1 MSHSVPSDS
10 SSAESLFLV
19 GAELVEFDRRDLP
32 VYVTPQ
38 TLWADAGR
46 DVGNYGISVDR
57 LFGDDSSTTGGIH
70 IASLAL
76 DEEARERAEAA
87 LPAPDPLV
95 VLPGLAD
102 GLTLTLCEPSPVLD
116 ATAHT
121 GPTLGPT
128 PGITALFEFGQM
140 PALVPVHDGWSW
152 DAHRPDWAYDQHL

>member
-10 SSAESLFLV
+10 SSAEALFLV

-46 DVGNYGISVDR
+46 DVGSYGISLDR
-57 LFGDDSSTTGGIH
+57 LFGDSEEIH
-70 IASLAL
+70 VASLAL

-87 LPAPDPLV
+87 LPVHDPLV

-116 ATAHT
+116 AANHT
-121 GPTLGPT
+121 GPAVSATS
-128 PGITALFEFGQM
+128 GITALFEFG
-140 PALVPVHDGWSW
+140 PVPTPVHDGWNW
-152 DAHRPDWAYDQHL
+152 DAHRPDWAYDHQI

>member
-10 SSAESLFLV
+10 SSAEPLFLV

-46 DVGNYGISVDR
+46 DIGNYGISVDR
-57 LFGDDSSTTGGIH
+57 VFGDGEEIH
-70 IASLAL
+70 VASLAL

-87 LPAPDPLV
+87 MPAYDPLV

-102 GLTLTLCEPSPVLD
+102 GLTLIPCEPSPVLD
-116 ATAHT
+116 ATSHSAAA
-121 GPTLGPT
+121 GPTS
-128 PGITALFEFGQM
+128 GITALFEFGPAQM
-140 PALVPVHDGWSW
+140 PVHDGWNW
-152 DAHRPDWAYDQHL
+152 DAHRPDWAYDHQL

>member
-10 SSAESLFLV
+10 SSAEALFLV

-46 DVGNYGISVDR
+46 DIGTYGISVDR
-57 LFGDDSSTTGGIH
+57 LFGDNEEIH
-70 IASLAL
+70 VASLAL

-95 VLPGLAD
+95 ILSGLAD

-116 ATAHT
+116 ATRHT
-121 GPTLGPT
+121 DATFGST
-128 PGITALFEFGQM
+128 PGVTALFEFG
-140 PALVPVHDGWSW
+140 PVPNLAPTPIHDGWSW
-152 DAHRPDWAYDQHL
+152 DASRPDWAYDHQI

>member
-32 VYVTPQ
+32 IYVTPQ

-46 DVGNYGISVDR
+46 DRGNYGISVDR
-57 LFGDDSSTTGGIH
+57 VFGDSEEVH
-70 IASLAL
+70 IASLPL

-87 LPAPDPLV
+87 LPAHDALV
-95 VLPGLAD
+95 VLQGLAD

-116 ATAHT
+116 AATHAHT
-121 GPTLGPT
+121 GPA
-128 PGITALFEFGQM
+128 PGVTALFEFGPTPM
-140 PALVPVHDGWSW
+140 PVHDGWNW
-152 DAHRPDWAYDQHL
+152 DAHRPDWAYDHQI